1 MRVRNLVSRFEGRI
15 YFEVFK
21 VQIFATNAIIVFRK
35 VWRNSKLTALDVS
48 CTYIYICKG
57 VHLKFNLQR
66 TGS

>member
-1 MRVRNLVSRFEGRI
+1 MRVRNLVSRFKGRI

-21 VQIFATNAIIVFRK
+21 MQTFATNAIIVFRK
-35 VWRNSKLTALDVS
+35 AWHNSELTSLVVS
-48 CTYIYICKG
+48 YLGICKG